1 MDQAMRT
8 ALLAL
13 LIFVSTFLNAQSWCP
28 PGATWTYDSEMYTA
42 GFIRMT
48 YTHDTLIGG
57 DIAQVIDRYTA
68 TQLPQPPPEPHFSGP
83 PFTSYDPVVMITK
96 LDSGVVYVLSGA
108 SWDTLYWF
116 DAVPGDHWWPPS
128 ISAPDCDQLVVGDTG
143 TDVLDGVALHW
154 IRFNNTSYKIYER
167 LGWTWSMGVYCPNW
181 IIDGP
186 MPMRCYHDDEID
198 VNFTQAPCEALVGMD
213 EGASG
218 VVQLIFPNP
227 GTDHFTLQSPPGPN
241 TITMHDALGRSVLV
255 QRTTGGNV
263 EIDAS
268 DLPPGTYLV
277 RTITA
282 SGSATHAK
290 WIKQ

>member
-1 MDQAMRT
+1 MRK
-8 ALLAL
+8 ALLL
-13 LIFVSTFLNAQSWCP
+13 LMLVAHMASAQNWCP

-83 PFTSYDPVVMITK
+83 PFTSYDPVVTITK
-96 LDSGVVYVLSGA
+96 LDTGVVYVLSGA

-116 DAVPGDHWWPPS
+116 DAVPGDHWWPPG
-128 ISAPDCDQLVVGDTG
+128 ISSPDCDQLVVGDTG

-198 VNFTQAPCEALVGMD
+198 VNFTQAPCEALVGID
-213 EGASG
+213 ENAIGDIPR
-218 VVQLIFPNP
+218 IFPNP
-227 GTDHFTLQSPPGPN
+227 GTDQFTVQLPSGQH
-241 TITMHDALGRSVLV
+241 TITLFEATGRMVLE
-255 QRTTGGNV
+255 QRTAQQRAV
-263 EIDAS
+263 IDTHA
-268 DLPPGTYLV
+268 LPPGLFIV
-277 RTITA
+277 HIRNS
-282 SGSATHAK
+282 SGLSNVQRWVK
-290 WIKQ
+290 E